1 MNMNIDVES
10 IWDEFDAKLRLFIL
24 KRVTDEDAAED
35 VLQEVYLK
43 IHSNIQTLRDETKL
57 QSWLYQ
63 IARNA
68 IIDHYRKQRTIGE
81 LTEMLAFSA
90 DPWEN
95 DGDHDSL
102 SELYQ
107 SIESMINRLPH
118 KYREALLL
126 TEYQGLSQKEM
137 AERLGISL
145 AATKSRVRRAKEKLR
160 DSLLACCHF
169 KYDRLGYVLGLQPVC
184 SCCANL

>member
-1 MNMNIDVES
+1 MDLES

-24 KRVTDEDAAED
+24 KRVADEDAAQD
-35 VLQEVYLK
+35 ILQEVYLK
-43 IHSNIQTLRDETKL
+43 IHSNIQTLRDETKI

-81 LTEMLAFSA
+81 LTEMLAFSI
-90 DPWEN
+90 DLGEN
-95 DGDHDSL
+95 DEDHGSI

-107 SIESMINRLPH
+107 SIESMINHLPH
-118 KYREALLL
+118 KYREALVL

-145 AATKSRVRRAKEKLR
+145 AAAKSRVRRAKAKLR

-169 KYDRLGYVLGLQPVC
+169 RYDRLGHVLSLRPIC
-184 SCCANL
+184 RCCANL